1 MNFRRLI
8 PLLVPL
14 SVWLLSQAF
23 LLVPKIFLIA
33 VSLGLVIILFGVKAL
48 VGREKKRDWL
58 LYFIAPTLFFISAN
72 AYAAVTVSRLVIQS
86 AFLLT
91 AWFLFSYFKN
101 LYYYLSYGAPDR
113 ALKIEHLV
121 VSGGFLTVFAAS
133 GVLFDLPAFINWPVW
148 ADAIVFFIIF
158 FLLFLQFLPFKKI
171 SLLSSG
177 AELVIGS
184 LILSELALA
193 LTMLP
198 LNFNILALIM
208 AIIYYFFLSV
218 VRLKWQDRL
227 SRRALKYPLILSIFI
242 ILLLLL
248 TANWL

>member
-14 SVWLLSQAF
+14 AAWILSQAF
-23 LLVPKIFLIA
+23 LLFPKIFLIA
-33 VSLGLVIILFGVKAL
+33 LAVGAICIVLGAKVLVAPA
-48 VGREKKRDWL
+48 KRDWP
-58 LYFIAPTLFFISAN
+58 LYIIAPILFFASAG
-72 AYAAVTVSRLVIQS
+72 AYAAVTVSRLLIQII
-86 AFLLT
+86 FLLT

-113 ALKIEHLV
+113 SLKIEHLM
-121 VSGGFLTVFAAS
+121 VSGGFLTVFMAA
-133 GVLFDLPAFINWPVW
+133 GVLFNLPAFINWPFW
-148 ADAIVFFIIF
+148 AVIPTFFLLF
-158 FLLFLQFLPFKKI
+158 FLLFLQFFPFKKSDQ
-171 SLLSSG
+171 SLNGSITVLSS
-177 AELVIGS
+177 LV
-184 LILSELALA
+184 LSELALA
-193 LTMLP
+193 LALLP
-198 LNFNILALIM
+198 LNFNFLALIM